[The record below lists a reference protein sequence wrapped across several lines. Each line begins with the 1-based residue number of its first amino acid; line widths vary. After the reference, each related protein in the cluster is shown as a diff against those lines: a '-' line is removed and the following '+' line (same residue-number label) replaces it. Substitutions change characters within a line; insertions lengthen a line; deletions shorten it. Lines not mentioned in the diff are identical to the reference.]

1 VNVVGIAF
9 TFTEKMRKVVHLS
22 ALLVPVVSEL
32 TSKSVIAASL
42 ISVTIIYSLEEVL
55 RLKGHR
61 LPIITP
67 FTLKMSRP
75 EERTSFIMRP
85 AYLAIGII
93 LALILYP
100 SKIAYA
106 SICIG
111 AIGDPVAAMVG
122 RLIGRRH
129 IIRQKTVEGFTAGL
143 VASFLAVS
151 LLVSPFIG
159 LIGAT
164 GGMLAE
170 LLDVPDDNLTMPVV
184 AGGLMMLATLA
195 LHQ

>member
-1 VNVVGIAF
+1 VGITL
-9 TFTEKMRKVVHLS
+9 TFNEKIRKVVHLS
-22 ALLVPVVSEL
+22 ALFVPVFSEL
-32 TSKSVIAASL
+32 TSQSVVLALL

-55 RLKGHR
+55 RLRGRR
-61 LPIITP
+61 LPILTSL
-67 FTLKMSRP
+67 TLRLSQP
-75 EERTSFIMRP
+75 EERTSFILRP
-85 AYLAIGII
+85 AYLAIGTI

-100 SKIAYA
+100 SQIAYA
-106 SICIG
+106 AICVG
-111 AIGDPVAAMVG
+111 AIGDPVAAIVG

-129 IIRQKTVEGFTAGL
+129 IIKKKTVEGFTSGL
-143 VASFLAVS
+143 IASFLVAS

-170 LLDVPDDNLTMPVV
+170 LFDAPDDNLTMPIV
-184 AGGLMMLATLA
+184 AGALLMLATIA

>member
-1 VNVVGIAF
+1 MPTTLTSN
-9 TFTEKMRKVVHLS
+9 EKIRKVVHLS
-22 ALLVPVVSEL
+22 ALFVPVFSEL
-32 TSKSVIAASL
+32 TSQSVVLALL

-55 RLKGHR
+55 RLRGRR
-61 LPIITP
+61 LPILTSL
-67 FTLKMSRP
+67 TLRLSQP
-75 EERTSFIMRP
+75 EERTSFILRP

-100 SKIAYA
+100 SQIAYA
-106 SICIG
+106 AICVG
-111 AIGDPVAAMVG
+111 AIGDPVAAIVG

-129 IIRQKTVEGFTAGL
+129 IIKKKTVEGFTSGL
-143 VASFLAVS
+143 IASFLVAS

-170 LLDVPDDNLTMPVV
+170 LFDAPDDNLTMPIV
-184 AGGLMMLATLA
+184 AGALLMLATIA

>member
-1 VNVVGIAF
+1 L
-9 TFTEKMRKVVHLS
+9 TENARKVVHFL
-22 ALLVPVVSEL
+22 ALLVPLLSEL
-32 TSKSVIAASL
+32 TSKSVILASL
-42 ISVTIIYSLEEVL
+42 ILTTIIYSFEEVL

-61 LPIITP
+61 LPILTSL
-67 FTLKMSRP
+67 TLRLSRP
-75 EERTSFIMRP
+75 QERTSFIIRP

-111 AIGDPVAAMVG
+111 VIGDPVAAIVG
-122 RLIGRRH
+122 ERFGHRR
-129 IIRQKTVEGFTAGL
+129 IVRRKTVEGFAAGL
-143 VASFLAVS
+143 TAAFLLASF
-151 LLVSPFIG
+151 LVSPFIG

-170 LLDVPDDNLTMPVV
+170 LLDVPDDNLTMPIV
-184 AGGLMMLATLA
+184 AGALMMLATIA